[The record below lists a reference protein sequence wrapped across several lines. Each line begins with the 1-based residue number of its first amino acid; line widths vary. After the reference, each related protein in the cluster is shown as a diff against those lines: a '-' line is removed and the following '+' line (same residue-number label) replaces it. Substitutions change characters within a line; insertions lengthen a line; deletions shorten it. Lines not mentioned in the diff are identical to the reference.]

1 MIEILGA
8 SIGFIGSFV
17 PNIFKFIQDKSDKK
31 HELLVLEMQIKAQ
44 KSGHINKLE
53 EINLQGDVAESKALY
68 NTFYSGNKTFDSLNA
83 SVRPILAYAFFLLYV
98 ATKITYIFNVEEFY
112 FEQLWSSIDNTI
124 FLTIISFFYGQRAM
138 QKILRD

>member
-44 KSGHINKLE
+44 KFGHINKLE

-68 NTFYSGNKTFDSLNA
+68 DTFYSGNKAFDSLNS

-98 ATKITYIFNVEEFY
+98 ATKIVYIFNVEEFY

-138 QKILRD
+138 QKILK